1 MAQTLQAVFALN
13 NRYTAALTKILHSQ
27 DEFARKQELA
37 DKATEVFKK
46 RLDGLRSS
54 ADNAGTGVSGLAAKI
69 GGLVSAAYLGKKA
82 LESMFAAINLAD
94 LQRIQE
100 TTFQALTHSDR
111 IGSQLY
117 EYVSRYAEKSAL
129 GREDVAKGVISA
141 LTVTRDINQIEQFI
155 KMIERLYAKD
165 PTKGAQQ
172 AVFSLKE
179 LLAGDVVSARGV
191 YGITGISGDYI
202 RKLTGAGDIQGVFDY
217 IGGFLDKF
225 GATQEVVDKNF
236 YSLSTQTNLFKTNLK
251 TAIADFATPT
261 MENLA
266 GVMRRLNEA
275 MEAGKFQP
283 FIALMVYGMD
293 MIGNGIAWVVEN
305 LNWIAPT
312 LVGVMTA
319 LIIYNGVMKVV
330 NTTTQILG
338 ITTGILTGGWVK
350 AAAALAAFIGSAA
363 AISAVTK
370 SVDTETKQSIADIK
384 NQLGAGL
391 AGTADID
398 AHITNTDP
406 IKVTGEVEIEKE
418 NMRYLLDAASQKFY
432 AQFSTAMLAPQV
444 NIYGQTIEKTA
455 DIREVLPVL
464 AEGLTEAGEAYA
476 EGVY

>member
-13 NRYTAALTKILHSQ
+13 DRYTAALTKILHSQ

-191 YGITGISGDYI
+191 YGITGISSDYI

-312 LVGVMTA
+312 LVGV
-319 LIIYNGVMKVV
+319 
-330 NTTTQILG
+330 
-338 ITTGILTGGWVK
+338 
-350 AAAALAAFIGSAA
+350 
-363 AISAVTK
+363 
-370 SVDTETKQSIADIK
+370 
-384 NQLGAGL
+384 
-391 AGTADID
+391 
-398 AHITNTDP
+398 
-406 IKVTGEVEIEKE
+406 
-418 NMRYLLDAASQKFY
+418 
-432 AQFSTAMLAPQV
+432 
-444 NIYGQTIEKTA
+444 
-455 DIREVLPVL
+455 
-464 AEGLTEAGEAYA
+464 
-476 EGVY
+476 

>member
-13 NRYTAALTKILHSQ
+13 DRYTAALTKILHSQ

-46 RLDGLRSS
+46 RL
-54 ADNAGTGVSGLAAKI
+54 AAKI
-69 GGLVSAAYLGKKA
+69 GGLVSVAYLGKKA
-82 LESMFAAINLAD
+82 LEGMFAAVNLSA
-94 LQRIQE
+94 LQKVQE

-117 EYVSRYAEKSAL
+117 DYVSRYAEVSAL
-129 GREDVAKGVISA
+129 GREDVAKGVTSA

-202 RKLTGAGDIQGVFDY
+202 RKLTGAGDIQGAFDY
-217 IGGFLDKF
+217 ISGFLDKF
-225 GATQEVVDKNF
+225 GATQEVVDRNF
-236 YSLSTQTNLFKTNLK
+236 TGLTTQTNVFTSNLK
-251 TAIADFATPT
+251 TAIGEEATPV
-261 MENLA
+261 MESLA
-266 GVMRRLNEA
+266 GVMQRLNA
-275 MEAGKFQP
+275 DMEAGKFQP
-283 FIALMVYGMD
+283 FINVMVNGMELV
-293 MIGNGIAWVVEN
+293 GNGIAWVVEN

-350 AAAALAAFIGSAA
+350 AAAGHKL
-363 AISAVTK
+363 
-370 SVDTETKQSIADIK
+370 
-384 NQLGAGL
+384 
-391 AGTADID
+391 
-398 AHITNTDP
+398 
-406 IKVTGEVEIEKE
+406 
-418 NMRYLLDAASQKFY
+418 LLDGRKRDY
-432 AQFSTAMLAPQV
+432 APDQQPQYRSHKEDCDC
-444 NIYGQTIEKTA
+444 IPQQ
-455 DIREVLPVL
+455 
-464 AEGLTEAGEAYA
+464 
-476 EGVY
+476 

>member
-1 MAQTLQAVFALN
+1 M
-13 NRYTAALTKILHSQ
+13 
-27 DEFARKQELA
+27 
-37 DKATEVFKK
+37 
-46 RLDGLRSS
+46 
-54 ADNAGTGVSGLAAKI
+54 
-69 GGLVSAAYLGKKA
+69 AYLGKKA
-82 LESMFAAINLAD
+82 LEGMFAAVNLSA
-94 LQRIQE
+94 LQKVQE

-117 EYVSRYAEKSAL
+117 DYVSRYAEVSAL
-129 GREDVAKGVISA
+129 GREDVAKGVTSA

-202 RKLTGAGDIQGVFDY
+202 RKLTGAGDIQGAFDY
-217 IGGFLDKF
+217 ISGFLDKF
-225 GATQEVVDKNF
+225 GATQEVVDRNF
-236 YSLSTQTNLFKTNLK
+236 TGLTTQTNVFTSNLK
-251 TAIADFATPT
+251 TAIGEEATPV
-261 MENLA
+261 MESLA
-266 GVMRRLNEA
+266 GVMQRLNA
-275 MEAGKFQP
+275 DMEAGKFQP
-283 FIALMVYGMD
+283 FINVMVNGMELV
-293 MIGNGIAWVVEN
+293 GNGIAWVVEN

-384 NQLGAGL
+384 NQLSAGL